1 LAILKLLIKVVYSKP
16 SSERQAV
23 QFQDDYLVS
32 DGFNN
37 LISVFL
43 MATLMAGNTIK
54 PCQAVDIPGPAA
66 IMTALFG
73 VFHAS

>member
-1 LAILKLLIKVVYSKP
+1 VVYSKP

-32 DGFNN
+32 GGFNGQFPV
-37 LISVFL
+37 LL
-43 MATLMAGNTIK
+43 MANFLAGKTIK
-54 PCQAVDIPGPAA
+54 PYQPVDIPGPAA